1 MSSDVEYNE
10 QVNVDKEDH
19 QSEVPSIHLLDIVDY
34 YLMTNHEISAIE
46 SIENAPVDW
55 SVWGT
60 CGRDFRLI
68 IRT

>member
-46 SIENAPVDW
+46 SIENATVD
-55 SVWGT
+55 
-60 CGRDFRLI
+60 
-68 IRT
+68 